1 MMFLGIGTLIG
12 NMLRNIGMWIIQLIY
27 TLIASLY
34 NIFIYLTKV
43 QILTG
48 SNESIVKDIYNRIQV
63 ILAVVM
69 VFYVTLEFVKYI
81 VNPDTFSDKEKGG
94 GGLVKRILI
103 VIVLMAFTPQIFGIA
118 YDLQNRIISSEVIP
132 KVLIKNYNPANYG
145 NKAGGNFSS
154 TLLNMFYNEKTYN
167 GSSLQCKKGVCVCD
181 DIDITAAQAIS
192 SNLSKLKNE
201 GTIDGSL
208 CIEDATDKDNG
219 TLKKGTHLIEVN
231 WLLAIGVGCF
241 IAWML
246 FMYCME
252 AGRVI
257 IQFMFLQ
264 IIAPIP
270 VLSYIAPGKD
280 GMFQKWTRQCVT
292 TYLDMFIR
300 LFIMYLVLMVA
311 DILLGFLSNRNVELF
326 TGYNSLSDGTKLW
339 IIIFLIIGLFLFAMK
354 APKMVKELLPGG
366 GNAASGDFGIG
377 AKSAKE
383 RFKPFAKPLGAG
395 LGVARGA
402 GRGLASAYRQHK
414 INKANGQT
422 ALDKFKRNVYDPS
435 ADKGE
440 RWLRRHNENKANRQ
454 AIKNEKNRVRAASNS
469 VRDAKRDLNEAKKSE
484 VGKAHETAREATRKL
499 GESHKRVKNLEAERT
514 ALLNGRDASRLSSVE
529 RQNLQSLDKQ
539 LLTAKND
546 YSNDLRNAQN
556 ANKASLQM
564 KQNSPAWQNFASAQQ
579 KLQQAQQSGN
589 ASEIQKAQKNLQQAA
604 KGVENGDKLS
614 AFFAARDEYEQLK
627 ASGASQ
633 ANIDAAKQKMDGA
646 LKNVGNDAKLTA
658 TEKAQKN
665 LETAKSELES
675 ANEVV
680 SNMESQYKE
689 QVAKENHDQ
698 YRSAVVAGV
707 TSGVTGIV
715 KETVKGLK
723 TKEITDVWKDHTK
736 AQGEIVQELEQKQA
750 YYDAGGPVGIGATVQ
765 RTVEH
770 VRKDLGFGTTYEQI
784 QSQIKPIESQIKQ
797 EKAYSTVQESI
808 SSSLSDTKKSV
819 EGAKNKH
826 KLQNNVSSL
835 NGQQVDGGTITVQ
848 AGETADS
855 VITRYMGEVEEAK
868 KARDVS
874 NERKAKATTAL
885 NEKRN
890 EVDRIQRELVV
901 ETDAQKKAK
910 LTNDLANEKISLKNL
925 EDEYNLATNAA
936 ESDGKKFDAAERLY
950 GNVEKA
956 IIDLTMQ
963 QALQAYS
970 KGKSIDD
977 VVATGIKEEEV
988 GNAVAQLIAN
998 LEKAKSEPNIVS
1010 RLKGAL
1016 DKRLFEVFM
1025 LPNYSTANIS
1035 DIKKID
1041 DAIKRIIAESKAKT
1055 SRLEEQVR
1063 QAQVKAEEA
1072 KLVSESGSSG
1082 GKK

>member
-1 MMFLGIGTLIG
+1 M
-12 NMLRNIGMWIIQLIY
+12 
-27 TLIASLY
+27 
-34 NIFIYLTKV
+34 
-43 QILTG
+43 
-48 SNESIVKDIYNRIQV
+48 
-63 ILAVVM
+63 
-69 VFYVTLEFVKYI
+69 
-81 VNPDTFSDKEKGG
+81 
-94 GGLVKRILI
+94 
-103 VIVLMAFTPQIFGIA
+103 
-118 YDLQNRIISSEVIP
+118 
-132 KVLIKNYNPANYG
+132 
-145 NKAGGNFSS
+145 
-154 TLLNMFYNEKTYN
+154 
-167 GSSLQCKKGVCVCD
+167 CD
-181 DIDITAAQAIS
+181 DIFRYVYS
-192 SNLSKLKNE
+192 FVYYVFSVN
-201 GTIDGSL
+201 GSRY
-208 CIEDATDKDNG
+208 
-219 TLKKGTHLIEVN
+219 
-231 WLLAIGVGCF
+231 F
-241 IAWML
+241 
-246 FMYCME
+246 
-252 AGRVI
+252 
-257 IQFMFLQ
+257 
-264 IIAPIP
+264 
-270 VLSYIAPGKD
+270 
-280 GMFQKWTRQCVT
+280 
-292 TYLDMFIR
+292 
-300 LFIMYLVLMVA
+300 
-311 DILLGFLSNRNVELF
+311 LGFLSNRNVELF